1 MAIHTQEHTQTHTHT
16 LIFYHSHTGR
26 DPASILFTQTLFL
39 FFFFFFLLFTTTLE
53 HNRVGCGVRHLE
65 LLCFMVTHSERKLID
80 CVKNMD
86 VTLCQLRNAG
96 LGAGKNVY
104 FLLVLLENVS
114 S

>member
-16 LIFYHSHTGR
+16 HSYFIIHTQAVT
-26 DPASILFTQTLFL
+26 PPPFSLLELSFC
-39 FFFFFFLLFTTTLE
+39 FFFFLLFTTTLE
-53 HNRVGCGVRHLE
+53 VRHLE

-104 FLLVLLENVS
+104 FPLVLLENVS